1 MAAWIPIL
9 MAAQAAAQAAQ
20 SNNQQRRANSQQDE
34 ALEIQRMR
42 FAQDQAQQM
51 RDNSRQDA
59 QGAALNP
66 MRSNVYAALAQRLGL
81 PPGALDF
88 NLQQP
93 PRGRS
98 GAPTMPGALGGAAPS
113 YATTRANEIG
123 SEINRLSS
131 GGFSR
136 GGFANLLRPVLEQ
149 ARQQQSM
156 YQNIGGG

>member
-9 MAAQAAAQAAQ
+9 MAVQAAAQAAQ

-59 QGAALNP
+59 QGAAVNP
-66 MRSNVYAALAQRLGL
+66 MRQQVLSALAQRLGL
-81 PPGALDF
+81 PPGALNF

-98 GAPTMPGALGGAAPS
+98 GAPTMPGALSGAPN

-123 SEINRLSS
+123 SEIDRLSS
-131 GGFSR
+131 GGFNR

-149 ARQQQSM
+149 ARQQQAM